1 MPKTPCIGI
10 CSTTYGD
17 LVCRG
22 CKRFAHEITG
32 WNGYAP
38 EQRAAVWQRLR
49 ALQAGAT
56 RHFVDVHDPAVLAR
70 ALDVNMDANDVDAS
84 ALAAYDWLRRRAQVA
99 DSLVNMSEKAGLRL
113 RGKIDGQR
121 ADAVLRLIDQ
131 EFYARALAHY
141 ERSFRTPAR

>member
-1 MPKTPCIGI
+1 MPRTPCIGI

-32 WNGYAP
+32 WNGYLP

-56 RHFVDVHDPAVLAR
+56 RHFVDVIDPVLLSR
-70 ALDVNMDANDVDAS
+70 ALGVRLEANDGDAP
-84 ALAAYDWLRRRAQVA
+84 ALGAYDWLRRRARVA
-99 DSLVNMSEKAGLRL
+99 DSLKHMPEDAGLRL
-113 RGKIDGQR
+113 RGPVPGHR

-141 ERSFRTPAR
+141 ERNFRTPAR

>member
-1 MPKTPCIGI
+1 MPRTPCIGI

-32 WNGYAP
+32 WNGYAA
-38 EQRAAVWQRLR
+38 EQRAAVWRRLR
-49 ALQAGAT
+49 ELQAGAT
-56 RHFVDVHDPAVLAR
+56 RHFIDVHDAALLEQSIGAR
-70 ALDVNMDANDVDAS
+70 MDATDADAP
-84 ALAAYDWLRRRAQVA
+84 ALCAYDWLRRRARVGDGLA
-99 DSLVNMSEKAGLRL
+99 DMSERAGLRL
-113 RGKIDGQR
+113 RAPMDVHR

-141 ERSFRTPAR
+141 ERNFRTPAR